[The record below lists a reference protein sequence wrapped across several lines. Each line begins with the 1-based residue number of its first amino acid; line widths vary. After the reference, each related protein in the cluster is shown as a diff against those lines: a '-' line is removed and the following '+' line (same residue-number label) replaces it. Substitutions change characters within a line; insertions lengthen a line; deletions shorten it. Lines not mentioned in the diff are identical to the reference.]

1 MSLLLT
7 IVAFGVMIFIHE
19 LGHFLAARS
28 FGVEVE
34 KFSIGFGRPIL
45 KFIRNGV
52 QWSIG
57 WIPLGG
63 YVRMKGEDPES
74 PEVSE
79 GGSFQALRWWK
90 RAVIA
95 LSGPFANLL
104 FGILMFVVAFALP
117 LKTQDHRPVIFKAE
131 GKWETVFAPGDSII
145 AVNNKPV
152 KGWLEFLSVLAMD
165 GADRVELSRGAA
177 KLAIP
182 IAAAD
187 RDSLLNSL
195 SPVLSTAVGEVYT
208 GLPAWRAGLRE
219 GDVILSVDS
228 VRVTDWYAMRERIV
242 GTPGRHVRLT
252 FRRGNE
258 LLTRDIVLEQNDAIG
273 EQRMIG
279 IGNYQPVEMTRQYS
293 IPEAFRYGV
302 PATFGYIG
310 QYYNAIYKLFL
321 KPEQLARNVGGPV
334 MIATMSSEVGSRGI
348 GYLIMFF
355 GSISLIL
362 MIMNLLPIPILDGGH
377 VMFCLIEGVTGRPVS
392 LKVQSILQRIGFSLL
407 IMLMLLAFYSDI
419 TKVLARVFS
428 G

>member
-7 IVAFGVMIFIHE
+7 IIAFGVMIFIHE
-19 LGHFLAARS
+19 LGHFLAARG

-45 KFIRNGV
+45 KFVKNGV

-74 PEVSE
+74 LEVSE
-79 GGSFQALRWWK
+79 GGSFHALKWWK

-95 LSGPFANLL
+95 VSGPFANLL
-104 FGILMFVVAFALP
+104 FGILMFVVSFSLP
-117 LKTQDHRPVIFKAE
+117 LKTRDHLPVVFRAE
-131 GKWETVFAPGDSII
+131 GKWENVFAPGDSITS
-145 AVNNKPV
+145 VNGKHVN
-152 KGWLEFLSVLAMD
+152 GWWEFLSTLDLA
-165 GADRVELSRGAA
+165 GSNRVELDRGAA
-177 KLAIP
+177 RLTVP
-182 IAAAD
+182 IASAD
-187 RDSLLNSL
+187 TDSLLRSL
-195 SPVLSTAVGEVYT
+195 IPVLSTTVGEVYT
-208 GLPAWRAGLRE
+208 GLPAWRAGIRE

-228 VRVTDWYAMRERIV
+228 VRVSDWYAMRERIV
-242 GTPGRHVRLT
+242 GTAGRHVRVT
-252 FRRGNE
+252 FRRGDSV
-258 LLTRDIVLEQNDAIG
+258 LTRDIVLEQNDAIG

-279 IGNYQPVEMTRQYS
+279 IGNYQPVEKVRQYS
-293 IPEAFRYGV
+293 VPEAFRYGV
-302 PATFGYIG
+302 PATFTFIG
-310 QYYNAIYKLFL
+310 NNYAALYKLFL

-334 MIATMSSEVGSRGI
+334 MIATMSSEIGSRGI

-377 VMFCLIEGVTGRPVS
+377 VMFCLIEGITGRPVS
-392 LKVQSILQRIGFSLL
+392 LKAQAILQRVGLSLL
-407 IMLMLLAFYSDI
+407 ILLMLLAFYSDI
-419 TKVLARVFS
+419 TKVLTRFFA